1 MPNFLQI
8 MIFMQQFS
16 CKQNQA
22 IFYAIAILFFDASV
36 YRKKVFS
43 GRGRLE
49 SGLLTTTV
57 AVARNVAATDVTYMR
72 ERGQ

>member
-1 MPNFLQI
+1 
-8 MIFMQQFS
+8 MQQISMQTKSSHILCNCNF
-16 CKQNQA
+16 
-22 IFYAIAILFFDASV
+22 IFRRV
-36 YRKKVFS
+36 RVQKKSFFS

>member
-1 MPNFLQI
+1 MQQ
-8 MIFMQQFS
+8 IFMQTKSTKHFMQLQFYFS
-16 CKQNQA
+16 TRPCTE
-22 IFYAIAILFFDASV
+22 
-36 YRKKVFS
+36 KKVFS

>member
-1 MPNFLQI
+1 
-8 MIFMQQFS
+8 
-16 CKQNQA
+16 
-22 IFYAIAILFFDASV
+22 V
-36 YRKKVFS
+36 YRKKSFFS